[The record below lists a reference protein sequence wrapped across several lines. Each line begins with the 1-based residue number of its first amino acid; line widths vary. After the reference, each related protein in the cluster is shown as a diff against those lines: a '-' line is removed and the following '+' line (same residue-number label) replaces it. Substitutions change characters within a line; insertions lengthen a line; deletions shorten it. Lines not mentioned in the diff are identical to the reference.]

1 MEYENI
7 IKICE
12 NYKELIVGCLL
23 KMIDGMIECWDELGG
38 LMISMVVIELNESI
52 NVYQKISCKFDD
64 MYKDTL
70 RVRHQMEAVIASP
83 RATIEAPSPVAPL
96 HLYDVAP
103 SLIHVSNS

>member
-1 MEYENI
+1 
-7 IKICE
+7 
-12 NYKELIVGCLL
+12 
-23 KMIDGMIECWDELGG
+23 
-38 LMISMVVIELNESI
+38 
-52 NVYQKISCKFDD
+52 